1 MTELQRQ
8 TDEPLF
14 PNILWGRPTSRT
26 AGGRL
31 LVLGGNKDQF
41 SAPVGLA
48 NAALAAGAGEVKIV
62 LPASLEKLIPVNN
75 DISYV
80 PSTPSG
86 SMAKLALAQVVELA
100 AQTDAVAL
108 AGNFSAN
115 SETTIL
121 IESLF
126 EHISQPMVVTPE
138 IVSLIKI
145 RPELLGRKGDLLVL
159 DMTSMIALANS
170 KHLGIYVA
178 GGQGVARDVSIVD
191 NLAQQLEADL
201 AVLGNGL
208 LVAAQS
214 QLSLTS
220 LPDRIGRLL
229 APTAGVLATFW
240 LQNRLSPFKGLTS
253 GAFLISQSLAQAERN
268 NSSAIV
274 RSLAKVLDDIE

>member
-1 MTELQRQ
+1 MTTLQRQ

-14 PNILWGRPTSRT
+14 PNVLWGRPTSRL

-41 SAPVGLA
+41 SAPVALA

-62 LPASLEKLIPVNN
+62 LPASLEKLIPVSE
-75 DISYV
+75 DITYV

-86 SMAKLALAQVVELA
+86 SLSKLALAHIMELA
-100 AQTDAVAL
+100 READVLAL

-121 IESLF
+121 IESIL
-126 EHISQPMVVTPE
+126 EQISQPIVVTPE
-138 IVSLIKI
+138 IISLLKI
-145 RPELLGRKGDLLVL
+145 RPDLLGRKGDLLVL
-159 DMTSMIALANS
+159 DMTSMISLANT
-170 KHLGIYVA
+170 KHLGIYVG

-201 AVLGNGL
+201 VVLANGM

-214 QLSLTS
+214 QLSLTA
-220 LPDRIGRLL
+220 LPGRIGKLS
-229 APTAGVLATFW
+229 APAAGVLATFW
-240 LQNRLSPFKGLTS
+240 LQNRLNAFKGLTS
-253 GAFLISQSLAQAERN
+253 GAFLLSQSLAQAERH

-274 RSLAKVLDDIE
+274 RALAKVLDEIE